1 MRGRDKDR
9 EGQCMCLEGC
19 EQEVAG
25 MQVPLALSVLSA
37 PLSGAFNL
45 LVFCRVTLT
54 KFFFFVA
61 NIRSRASSYKSVLS
75 AALAMAP

>member
-1 MRGRDKDR
+1 MRGRDKDG

-25 MQVPLALSVLSA
+25 MQVPLALLSVLSA

-54 KFFFFVA
+54 KFFFCKYQ
-61 NIRSRASSYKSVLS
+61 ITCIII
-75 AALAMAP
+75 